1 MAQSRT
7 MSAVETV
14 MQNVVGFII
23 AMAVQAIVLP
33 FWGFH
38 PTLAENFWITF
49 IFMAIS
55 VIRSYVFR
63 RLFAWLERREERKN
77 TKTWE
82 LIVENLPPLE
92 WDNSQ
97 RNTLENNEVLVRLGQ
112 R

>member
-7 MSAVETV
+7 MSVVETV
-14 MQNVVGFII
+14 IQNVVGFII
-23 AMAVQAIVLP
+23 AMAVQALVLP

-55 VIRSYVFR
+55 VIRSYIFR
-63 RLFAWLERREERKN
+63 RLFAWLETRELRKN

-82 LIVENLPPLE
+82 LIVEKLPPLE
-92 WDNSQ
+92 WDSSESKA
-97 RNTLENNEVLVRLGQ
+97 LENNEVLVRMGQ